1 MTDEFSTFDVP
12 AKPNSIITPAEL
24 VGFKELVP
32 LTLNDRRTLNLL
44 IACAWDNFTD
54 ATFEHRVPIADIK
67 YTDKSNAV
75 LNKTVDNLMG
85 ATVEL
90 RIRRDGQEYLRKA
103 SILTRIDRPIGAGDA
118 YLYYKFSEDLIDAVR
133 DSSVYA
139 RLRKDLMLQI
149 SSKYALALYEIL
161 QSLRNLKYQ
170 QTLRLSIEEWR
181 IRLGVAEGSL
191 PRYANFK
198 QRAFVPAVAEL
209 NQIGDLR
216 IEYAEIKTGRKVKD
230 IEVLWVAKTPAEIA
244 AAIRELSASRIGR
257 NARRAGTVE
266 STVTNSDSEK

>member
-54 ATFEHRVPIADIK
+54 PAVEHRAPIADIK

-90 RIRRDGQEYLRKA
+90 RI
-103 SILTRIDRPIGAGDA
+103 S
-118 YLYYKFSEDLIDAVR
+118 F
-133 DSSVYA
+133 
-139 RLRKDLMLQI
+139 
-149 SSKYALALYEIL
+149 
-161 QSLRNLKYQ
+161 
-170 QTLRLSIEEWR
+170 
-181 IRLGVAEGSL
+181 
-191 PRYANFK
+191 
-198 QRAFVPAVAEL
+198 
-209 NQIGDLR
+209 
-216 IEYAEIKTGRKVKD
+216 
-230 IEVLWVAKTPAEIA
+230 
-244 AAIRELSASRIGR
+244 
-257 NARRAGTVE
+257 
-266 STVTNSDSEK
+266 TNSVKI